1 MTTIKDLLERVS
13 IELTDIT
20 RVSWS
25 AADLVSYYNSAIAAI
40 ANYRPDV
47 FAQTQEFTCVA
58 GTRQAM
64 PAGAV
69 KLIEVERNTGG
80 RKIRFYKRGEL
91 DDLDPEWMI
100 GTDAT
105 AAEAYLHEPTNP
117 RIFWL
122 YPGVAAGVKVDVV
135 LSALPAPVDLAQVES
150 GVALQVDDTFL
161 TPCMDWIIYRAYL
174 RDSDDTANSARG
186 QLHLQAFAQYLGIK
200 LQMERA
206 VIAVRDDKFQTNQ
219 G

>member
-1 MTTIKDLLERVS
+1 
-13 IELTDIT
+13 
-20 RVSWS
+20 
-25 AADLVSYYNSAIAAI
+25 
-40 ANYRPDV
+40 
-47 FAQTQEFTCVA
+47 
-58 GTRQAM
+58 
-64 PAGAV
+64 
-69 KLIEVERNTGG
+69 
-80 RKIRFYKRGEL
+80 
-91 DDLDPEWMI
+91 
-100 GTDAT
+100 
-105 AAEAYLHEPTNP
+105 
-117 RIFWL
+117 
-122 YPGVAAGVKVDVV
+122 
-135 LSALPAPVDLAQVES
+135 LSALPAPVDVAQVES

>member
-47 FAQTQEFTCVA
+47 FAQTLEFTCEA

-64 PAGAV
+64 PVGAV
-69 KLIEVERNTGG
+69 KLIEVERNTSG

-91 DDLDPEWMI
+91 DDLDPEWMT

-135 LSALPAPVDLAQVES
+135 LSALPAPVELAQVES